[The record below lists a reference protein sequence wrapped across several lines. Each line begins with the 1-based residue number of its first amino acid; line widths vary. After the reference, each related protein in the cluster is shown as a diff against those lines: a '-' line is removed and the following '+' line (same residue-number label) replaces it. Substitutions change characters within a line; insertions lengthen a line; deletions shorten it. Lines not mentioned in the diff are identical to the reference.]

1 MQRLALMIITIPQ
14 QRISLT
20 ENQFI
25 LAGFCLLPFAQI
37 LLSALVGALFIDG
50 PASGWHRYG
59 GVLFSLKLALFQLLF
74 AAGLA
79 YLVTPRLK
87 RSSLKNWEVAE
98 IGVWT
103 VLASSLG
110 GMFLWWVTTILVND
124 NASFSLLLSPRQWFQ
139 LPLFTLFYYLNGG
152 ISLVIGGLVSWY
164 LSRHNPFSP

>member
-1 MQRLALMIITIPQ
+1 MIITIPH

-50 PASGWHRYG
+50 PASDWHRYG
-59 GVLFSLKLALFQLLF
+59 GILFSIKLALFQLPF
-74 AAGLA
+74 TAGLA
-79 YLVTPRLK
+79 YLALPRLK
-87 RSSLKNWEVAE
+87 RNSLKPWEVFEVGSA
-98 IGVWT
+98 I

-110 GMFLWWVTTILVND
+110 GMLLWWMTAILFSGNT
-124 NASFSLLLSPRQWFQ
+124 SFTLLLSPGQWFQ

-152 ISLVIGGLVSWY
+152 LSLVLGAAVSWY
-164 LSRHNPFSP
+164 LSRQNPFAPR